1 MVDINH
7 SEQFIKPDSM
17 NSQVCKYIAY
27 GETSIGDV
35 LTNNEAV
42 CQSMLHQLDK
52 LESQNR
58 RFVYYV
64 S

>member
-7 SEQFIKPDSM
+7 SEQFIQPDSM
-17 NSQVCKYIAY
+17 NSQVCKFIAY

-52 LESQNR
+52 LES
-58 RFVYYV
+58 
-64 S
+64 